1 MTDIPRDTIL
11 GEEQNRFL
19 DAFRGSPLAPRFY
32 LTGGTALAA
41 FYLRHRYSEDL
52 DFFCPDDFEVEE
64 ILAWLR
70 SLPESPGI
78 QYERIYDRR
87 LFLLTAA
94 GGRALKVEFTK
105 YPFPRIEPLRLVE
118 GLRVDSL
125 PDILANK
132 MIALTDRR
140 DPKDLVDLYWAL
152 VRQPELDAAD
162 VVAAAERK
170 FGVSG
175 IRHIVQRRFLEGLPS
190 AKGLRMRE
198 ALDPEAVTR
207 FFRELAKSWIEPERA

>member
-1 MTDIPRDTIL
+1 VTGILRDDIL
-11 GEEQNRFL
+11 GEAQRRFL
-19 DAFRGSPLAPRFY
+19 DAFRDSALASRFY
-32 LTGGTALAA
+32 LTGGTTLAA

-64 ILAWLR
+64 ILGWLR
-70 SLPESPGI
+70 SLSESPDI
-78 QYERIYDRR
+78 RYERKYDRR

-105 YPFPRIEPLRLVE
+105 YPFPHIEPVRMVD
-118 GLRVDSL
+118 GLKVDSL

-140 DPKDLVDLYWAL
+140 DPKDFVDLYCAL
-152 VRQPELDAAD
+152 VGHPELSAVD
-162 VVAAAERK
+162 VAAAAERK

-175 IRHIVQRRFLEGLPS
+175 IRHILQRRFLEALPS
-190 AKGLRMRE
+190 PKGLRMCGPF
-198 ALDPEAVTR
+198 DPEAMTR
-207 FFRELAKSWIEPERA
+207 FFRELARSWLEPEPS